1 MVQVQETFMADCTMI
16 VASLLLAT
24 LAMLV
29 VTTSAAKFACPGLDA
44 LWIWHS
50 FAYLGGKH
58 PFLVRLLALISFLMT
73 YDGWLT
79 TSPNKAACLC
89 LAFLWAG
96 QALQFSEATRP
107 VSLDAA
113 AAARDGAFRQPG
125 GGGGWPAEGLLSAL
139 SCGVVGAFLTVR
151 PPLPARCPPSLSLI
165 PTP

>member
-1 MVQVQETFMADCTMI
+1 MQAQWLDQLDDPGGIAYEENSSVFQKALEMVQVQETFMADCTMI

-79 TSPNKAACLC
+79 TSPNKA
-89 LAFLWAG
+89 
-96 QALQFSEATRP
+96 
-107 VSLDAA
+107 
-113 AAARDGAFRQPG
+113 
-125 GGGGWPAEGLLSAL
+125 
-139 SCGVVGAFLTVR
+139 
-151 PPLPARCPPSLSLI
+151 
-165 PTP
+165 